1 MPRHNWLYS
10 GRLIY
15 VNAHARNKLEAQ
27 AVFARLL
34 FEVATNHRT
43 QRMNSPQKLPSTGC
57 FKDILAHV
65 PSDASAA
72 GVIGSAVAMARLF
85 AAHIDAVAA
94 VEHSDG
100 RHGSPDARASGIE
113 TIAAFEDTAGAAA
126 RALLQFETAAQQ
138 AGLSYGK
145 RLIADGT
152 DTVERTLVRVSRLY
166 DVSIIAQPNLAT
178 ASNAQPQALLFDS
191 GRPVILIP
199 RAHRAGIALDH
210 VGVCWDGGRYAARAL
225 HDAMPLLEL
234 AGRIDIITVNEPD
247 GGLGSSAEALASH
260 LGRRRL
266 NIRVKQPKVDQLNIF
281 RAIMAVA
288 AEAGSRLLVMGG
300 YGHSKAGRFVLGG
313 VTRDALAEMSVP
325 TFMSF

>member
-1 MPRHNWLYS
+1 MRATNLKLNPYS
-10 GRLIY
+10 RD
-15 VNAHARNKLEAQ
+15 
-27 AVFARLL
+27 FL

-43 QRMNSPQKLPSTGC
+43 QRMNSLQKLPSTGC

-72 GVIGSAVAMARLF
+72 GVIGLAVAMARLF

-94 VEHSDG
+94 VERSDG
-100 RHGSPDARASGIE
+100 RHGSPHARVSGLE

-152 DTVERTLVRVSRLY
+152 DTIERMLVRASRLY
-166 DVSIIAQPNLAT
+166 DVSIIAQPDLAT
-178 ASNAQPQALLFDS
+178 ASNQPQAMLFDS

-199 RAHRAGIALDH
+199 RTHRAGIALDH

-234 AGRIDIITVNEPD
+234 ADRIDIITVNEPD

-266 NIRVKQPKVDQLNIF
+266 NIRVRQPKADQLNIF

-288 AEAGSRLLVMGG
+288 VEADSKLLVMGG